1 VIYVLTHYWIFAA
14 LAALLGAAVGWF
26 TCGAP
31 REGRLGWLTW
41 GLAALALGA
50 VVALAAVL
58 PGFAGHAL
66 EVALLLFA
74 AYLVGCLIGCMLKPV
89 PGAAALEGDA
99 RPLAAR
105 QSAEAKDWG
114 GAPPRGDRGKRKEAG
129 KKDIGKTAALAG
141 AGLAAGAAA
150 NSARAARD
158 AAKAKA
164 KAEADAKSHAKFLE
178 EEAARAKAEAER
190 LAREEAH
197 AEAKARKAAELAA
210 REESLAREGKSSPP
224 ARDFSVAKGDALT
237 LIGKIGPH
245 AEGKLNALGI
255 RKFAQ
260 IAAWTPSNGRWI
272 DEQLGEPG
280 RVAREDWAAQAAVLA
295 RGELTDYARA
305 VRAGTTHVDD
315 APAAPAKAAKEKA
328 SHAHEKAAGAK
339 PVGDEAKTGAK
350 SGAKTDAED
359 GAVVAGAAAGK
370 AAAPERAASAPS
382 DASGPASLMAGSAR
396 ESATS
401 EAEDA
406 PRDGDEAAKAA
417 ATGQPATE
425 GDEDEGAPA
434 RACVLA
440 PVAPAPRA
448 EAGHGG
454 LPPDVDVS
462 GKAAGLGR
470 PAAPAMLAA
479 PSALALGPATQTALA
494 PAALAVTAASPAAAP
509 EVAASDGDA
518 DRPPRDDGAR
528 AADDLTWIAGIGP
541 VNARALDALGVRRFA
556 QIAAWTP
563 ENGDWISR
571 RLAFPGRVAREGWV
585 AQARLLAAGV
595 VTDHAQ
601 AVRSGVLAPEDAAMD
616 ADAAERLLAALP
628 RAADPLEGEA
638 RHEGARPLGLAA
650 ARGDTPDN
658 LTLIRG
664 VGRQNERRLHELGIW
679 HFDQIAAW
687 TPENVKWVGSWLAFP
702 GRIDREDWI
711 AQAIRLARGEL
722 TDFAQR
728 VKKGDVPTSHN

>member
-1 VIYVLTHYWIFAA
+1 MIYVLTHYWIFAA
-14 LAALLGAAVGWF
+14 LAALLGVAVGWF

-31 REGRLGWLTW
+31 HERRLGWLTW
-41 GLAALALGA
+41 GLAALAIGA
-50 VVALAAVL
+50 VVALAAML

-74 AYLVGCLIGCMLKPV
+74 AYLLGCLIGCMLKPT
-89 PGAAALEGDA
+89 PGAAALESQG

-105 QSAEAKDWG
+105 QIAEAKDSG
-114 GAPPRGDRGKRKEAG
+114 EAKPRGDRGKKNEAG
-129 KKDIGKTAALAG
+129 RKDIGKTAALAG
-141 AGLAAGAAA
+141 AGVAAGAAA
-150 NSARAARD
+150 GSARAARD

-178 EEAARAKAEAER
+178 EEAARAKAESER
-190 LAREEAH
+190 LARETAQ

-210 REESLAREGKSSPP
+210 REEALAKEGKSSPP

-280 RVAREDWAAQAAVLA
+280 RVAREDWTKQAAMLA
-295 RGELTDYARA
+295 RGELTDHARA

-315 APAAPAKAAKEKA
+315 APPAPAKATKDKDAKNKVAKNNAADGADAKPGPAPTDGRAEA
-328 SHAHEKAAGAK
+328 AIAALAIPAVAEPTDAAGAAQTSATGETEEMAGQGADAAK
-339 PVGDEAKTGAK
+339 PAPTNEP
-350 SGAKTDAED
+350 
-359 GAVVAGAAAGK
+359 AAAADGGRE
-370 AAAPERAASAPS
+370 AAPVP
-382 DASGPASLMAGSAR
+382 
-396 ESATS
+396 
-401 EAEDA
+401 
-406 PRDGDEAAKAA
+406 
-417 ATGQPATE
+417 
-425 GDEDEGAPA
+425 APA
-434 RACVLA
+434 PAAMRP
-440 PVAPAPRA
+440 PVAPIPRL

-454 LPPDVDVS
+454 LPAGFAAS
-462 GKAAGLGR
+462 GEVAGLGR
-470 PAAPAMLAA
+470 PAAAPAMLAA
-479 PSALALGPATQTALA
+479 PSALALGPVARTALA
-494 PAALAVTAASPAAAP
+494 PAALGATASVPAS
-509 EVAASDGDA
+509 ASDDDA
-518 DRPPRDDGAR
+518 DRPPRDADAR
-528 AADDLTWIAGIGP
+528 PADDLTWIAGIGP
-541 VNARALDALGVRRFA
+541 VNAGKLGDLGVRRFA

-563 ENGDWISR
+563 RNVDWIGR
-571 RLAFPGRVAREGWV
+571 RLAFPGRVEREGWV

-595 VTDHAQ
+595 VTDHAR
-601 AVRSGVLAPEDAAMD
+601 AVRSGALKPDDAAMD
-616 ADAAERLLAALP
+616 ADAAARLLAALP
-628 RAADPLEGEA
+628 RPAEPLEGEA

-650 ARGDTPDN
+650 ARSGQPDN

-664 VGRQNERRLHELGIW
+664 IGRQNERRLHELGVW

-702 GRIDREDWI
+702 GRIDREDWL
-711 AQAIRLARGEL
+711 AQASALARGEL